1 MGLAQ
6 KKVVVRETG
15 GRVAWGYLPASGFLR
30 WEEGGGW
37 IDLMGL
43 DGRVM
48 TIDFNEIEMIATVR
62 DFNLDDPV
70 NPERLGRRSFPARP
84 RGDGLLWLRMAF
96 REEPALEGVVNFDA
110 GWLDGLLEDR
120 GIWFVPPDLRGNTLR
135 VFVPRHALRSLEVL
149 GWVSSPTKKL
159 AEKTARQI
167 ELAVQAGLFEGRE

>member
-37 IDLMGL
+37 VDLMGL

-48 TIDFNEIEMIATVR
+48 TIDFNEIEMITTVR

-84 RGDGLLWLRMAF
+84 RGVHPAFLLPCAR
-96 REEPALEGVVNFDA
+96 PADVRFNAVRRRD
-110 GWLDGLLEDR
+110 
-120 GIWFVPPDLRGNTLR
+120 
-135 VFVPRHALRSLEVL
+135 H
-149 GWVSSPTKKL
+149 PT
-159 AEKTARQI
+159 R
-167 ELAVQAGLFEGRE
+167 